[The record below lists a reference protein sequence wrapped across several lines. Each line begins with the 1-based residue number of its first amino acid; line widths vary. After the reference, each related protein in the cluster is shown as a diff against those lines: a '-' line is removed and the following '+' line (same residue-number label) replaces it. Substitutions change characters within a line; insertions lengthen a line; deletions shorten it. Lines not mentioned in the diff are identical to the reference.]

1 MYILLTVHRAYDL
14 AQATAYMFA
23 GSYPN
28 FSEVDRIEFTRPV
41 DIGDLVRLRCRVVYT
56 SDDPASS
63 MVKVEVTAQVMRP
76 ER

>member
-1 MYILLTVHRAYDL
+1 VHWAYDL
-14 AQATAYMFA
+14 ALATGYMFA
-23 GSYPN
+23 GSYPI
-28 FSEVDRIEFTRPV
+28 FYEVSRIEFARPV
-41 DIGDLVRLRCRVVYT
+41 DIGDLVRLRSRVVYT